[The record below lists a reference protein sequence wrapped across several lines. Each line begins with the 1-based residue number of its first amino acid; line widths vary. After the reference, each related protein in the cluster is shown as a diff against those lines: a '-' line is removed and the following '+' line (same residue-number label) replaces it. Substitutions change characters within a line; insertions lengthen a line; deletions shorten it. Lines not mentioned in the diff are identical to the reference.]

1 MSASPTEAELEAAFA
16 AYKRAVAAWRVAAS
30 ARVRTAHVD
39 DCAERLVRARVTL
52 YELLTATGWQ
62 APGTV
67 TAQLD
72 RDRALVGLPEDL
84 DQLLLAG

>member
-1 MSASPTEAELEAAFA
+1 MSAPHPEAELEAAFA
-16 AYKRAVAAWRVAAS
+16 AYKRAAAAWRVAAAS
-30 ARVRTAHVD
+30 RVRTAHVD

-62 APGTV
+62 APAPV

-72 RDRALVGLPEDL
+72 RDRALVQLPEDL
-84 DQLLLAG
+84 EQLLLAG